1 MSIIRIKGVEGGLL
15 KKHRMIWLFFHTN
28 HSLSF
33 KRTAKKRNMTQIPT
47 LAEMLKAGMHFGH
60 KSSKRHPKMAPFIYT
75 TRGGINIIDLNQTAE
90 KLQEALN
97 VAKKLSGENKTIL
110 FVGTKK
116 QAQKAIKKY
125 ATECKMPYIA
135 NRWIGGTF
143 TNFNVFRKNIKKY
156 IDLKDKMAKGELD
169 KYTKHEKTKF
179 KKEIEKLE
187 GLVGGLVGLNKLPD
201 LIFVVDTKKD
211 KIAIREALKM
221 HIPVIAICDTNSN
234 LSDINFPIPANDDA
248 IKSIDTIIRLIA
260 EAVNEGKGDKNNV

>member
-1 MSIIRIKGVEGGLL
+1 MSK
-15 KKHRMIWLFFHTN
+15 
-28 HSLSF
+28 
-33 KRTAKKRNMTQIPT
+33 IPT

-75 TRGGINIIDLNQTAE
+75 TRGGINILDLNQTAE
-90 KLQEALN
+90 KLQEALD
-97 VAKKLSGENKTIL
+97 VVKKLSEENRIIL

-125 ATECKMPYIA
+125 AIECQMPYIA

-143 TNFNVFRKNIKKY
+143 TNYGVFKKNIKKY
-156 IDLKDKMAKGELD
+156 VDLKDKMAKGELD

-187 GLVGGLVGLNKLPD
+187 GLVGGLVSLNKLPD

-211 KIAIREALKM
+211 KIAIKEALKM

-234 LSDINFPIPANDDA
+234 LSDVNFPIPANDDA
-248 IKSIDTIIRLIA
+248 VKSVETITRLIA
-260 EAVNEGKGDKNNV
+260 EAVNEGKGEKKPV